1 MRWMV
6 PLGLAALLASVAPAA
21 ARPVLE
27 SRPAIDE
34 TLSADPEAPFWR
46 EAPGVFAEGD
56 VFGSA
61 LPVLR
66 TEIRSRWSAT
76 ALYLLYVCPYNQLNL
91 KLNPDRVRETMSLW
105 NWDVAEAFLAGDPA
119 HPERYREF
127 EVSPQGEW
135 VDLDID
141 PRKSKWGDPSWNSG
155 FHVAARI
162 DEAHHLWYGA
172 MAIPW
177 AALIDGAPKPGLEL
191 RANFYRLQGPP
202 PYRALIAW
210 QPTGKATFHVPEAF
224 GVLRLAGGR

>member
-6 PLGLAALLASVAPAA
+6 PLGLAGLLASAAPALA
-21 ARPVLE
+21 SPALE

-34 TLSADPEAPFWR
+34 TLNADPDSDFWR
-46 EAPGVFAEGD
+46 NAPGIFAEGD
-56 VFGSA
+56 VFGA
-61 LPVLR
+61 VLPVLR

-76 ALYLLYVCPYNQLNL
+76 TLYLLYVCPYSGQLNL
-91 KLNPDRVRETMSLW
+91 KLDPDPVRETMKLW

-141 PRKSKWGDPSWNSG
+141 PRKSKWGDPDWNSG

-162 DEAHHLWYGA
+162 DAEHHLWYGA

-177 AALIDGAPKPGLEL
+177 AALIDGAPKAGQEL

-202 PYRALIAW
+202 PSRALIAW
-210 QPTGKATFHVPEAF
+210 QPTGKASFHVPEAF
-224 GVLRLAGGR
+224 GVLRLVGK

>member
-1 MRWMV
+1 MRWLV
-6 PLGLAALLASVAPAA
+6 PLGLAVLLTVAVPAA
-21 ARPVLE
+21 AWPALE

-34 TLSADPEAPFWR
+34 TLSADIESPFWHD
-46 EAPGVFAEGD
+46 APSVFAEGD

-61 LPVLR
+61 LPALR

-76 ALYLLYVCPYNQLNL
+76 TLYLLYVCPYTELNL
-91 KLNPDRVRETMSLW
+91 KLDPDRVRETMNLW
-105 NWDVAEAFLAGDPA
+105 NWDVAEAFLAGDMA

-141 PRKSKWGDPSWNSG
+141 PRKSQWGDPGWNSG

-177 AALIDGAPKPGLEL
+177 SALIDGAPKAGLEL

-210 QPTGKATFHVPEAF
+210 QPTGKASFHVPETF
-224 GVLRLAGGR
+224 GVLRLVGK